1 MTIGE
6 MFQQSAILTVL
17 GMATVFI
24 FLWLMIICVNLV
36 GKLISVLGLDKDVS
50 PKNKMPNKANR
61 STPPEITA
69 AITAAVTEYR
79 GKREVDE

>member
-24 FLWLMIICVNLV
+24 FLWLMIICINLV
-36 GKLISVLGLDKDVS
+36 GKMVHFLGLDKDI
-50 PKNKMPNKANR
+50 PPRNKLSKKTNN
-61 STPPEITA
+61 STQTKITAVITA
-69 AITAAVTEYR
+69 AITEYQR
-79 GKREVDE
+79 NGEADE